1 MILDLFKLDGK
12 VAVVTGANTGL
23 GQGMAVALAE
33 AGAKVV
39 GVGRRSCAETKEK
52 IEAFGGSFT
61 EVLADLSTTAA
72 VDTVLSGAL
81 DAYGRVDILV
91 NNAGVRDEGLRP
103 VDKVTDSEIDRVVGI
118 NTKGVMYCTRAVLKD
133 MLKNKKGVIIN
144 VASSAGLSGGG
155 GAAYVASKA
164 AILGITKHT
173 AIRCAKSGV
182 RCNALCP
189 SMIKTPMADTTG
201 EIMDSDMME
210 SVMAHSDLTLPVCS
224 AQDVAN
230 SILFFASDEAAPITG
245 QCVALDYGSNL

>member
-91 NNAGVRDEGLRP
+91 NNAGIIKRCDA
-103 VDKVTDSEIDRVVGI
+103 VDVTEADWDTVIDINEKVVFFLSQAFAKQYIKQQDGG
-118 NTKGVMYCTRAVLKD
+118 K
-133 MLKNKKGVIIN
+133 IIN
-144 VASSAGLSGGG
+144 VASMLSYQGGIRVPS
-155 GAAYVASKA
+155 YTASKSAIMGLTKALANEWAKYNINVVFCPFIGKRLCQPHNGTLACRIGRHADSTLIGKHGSHIDNLA
-164 AILGITKHT
+164 AVLLLDIL
-173 AIRCAKSGV
+173 
-182 RCNALCP
+182 LC
-189 SMIKTPMADTTG
+189 KCLA
-201 EIMDSDMME
+201 
-210 SVMAHSDLTLPVCS
+210 
-224 AQDVAN
+224 
-230 SILFFASDEAAPITG
+230 
-245 QCVALDYGSNL
+245 

>member
-1 MILDLFKLDGK
+1 MKRLKGK
-12 VAVVTGANTGL
+12 TALITGGNS
-23 GQGMAVALAE
+23 
-33 AGAKVV
+33 
-39 GVGRRSCAETKEK
+39 GVGEATAMLFAREGADVVITARRGEQLKIVAEK
-52 IEAFGGSFT
+52 IKAGGGS
-61 EVLADLSTTAA
+61 VLAIRGDVSKPY
-72 VDTVLSGAL
+72 DSEM
-81 DAYGRVDILV
+81 RVSRTLETFGKLDILV

>member
-91 NNAGVRDEGLRP
+91 NNAG
-103 VDKVTDSEIDRVVGI
+103 
-118 NTKGVMYCTRAVLKD
+118 
-133 MLKNKKGVIIN
+133 IIK
-144 VASSAGLSGGG
+144 L
-155 GAAYVASKA
+155 
-164 AILGITKHT
+164 
-173 AIRCAKSGV
+173 
-182 RCNALCP
+182 
-189 SMIKTPMADTTG
+189 
-201 EIMDSDMME
+201 
-210 SVMAHSDLTLPVCS
+210 
-224 AQDVAN
+224 
-230 SILFFASDEAAPITG
+230 
-245 QCVALDYGSNL
+245 